1 MCLLVTKYVAF
12 DLYIL
17 NKSWN
22 NEMKKLDIIIYSYM
36 MNIVDALYTV
46 VLDLDIDI
54 NYDMHFY

>member
-1 MCLLVTKYVAF
+1 MCLLVTKYVTF

-36 MNIVDALYTV
+36 MNNVDAIYTV

>member
-1 MCLLVTKYVAF
+1 MCLLVTKYVTF
-12 DLYIL
+12 DSYIL

-36 MNIVDALYTV
+36 MNNVDALYTV